1 MGFQLDLG
9 GFLYVDEILRH
20 QQFKRYTKEDVR
32 QVVADNDKKRF
43 ALQEEEETG
52 RLQIRA
58 NQGHTLEVEELE
70 LTPISDPAEAPTVVH
85 GTYLNCWDKIRTQGL
100 SRMKRNHIHFAPG
113 EPGEDGVISGMRKT
127 CQVLVFI
134 DIAAAMRDGLQFY
147 RSANNVI
154 LCPGDRE
161 GLILPKYF
169 QQALQARP
177 SEWCCVSTLEDQTLY
192 SARSP
197 GTACTPKLYHSHYPA
212 GPHDPLRPHYPLST
226 FGKKGMGAWWIVGA
240 SRIVGG
246 GEFFHWTFLCHDKI
260 EQKPYPRK
268 SYCNADFSLV
278 KVQVLLNPD
287 GASQ

>member
-1 MGFQLDLG
+1 MSQAGERGRGKGSGRGAGHNVKLSKSLSYLLRHGAAKMGFQLDSG

-177 SEWCCVSTLEDQTLY
+177 RRVL
-192 SARSP
+192 
-197 GTACTPKLYHSHYPA
+197 
-212 GPHDPLRPHYPLST
+212 PLDVPLS
-226 FGKKGMGAWWIVGA
+226 
-240 SRIVGG
+240 
-246 GEFFHWTFLCHDKI
+246 
-260 EQKPYPRK
+260 
-268 SYCNADFSLV
+268 
-278 KVQVLLNPD
+278 
-287 GASQ
+287 

>member
-1 MGFQLDLG
+1 MFVVMYTNNRCLATQAGHNVKLSKSLSYLLRHGAAKMGFQLDSG

-177 SEWCCVSTLEDQTLY
+177 RRVL
-192 SARSP
+192 
-197 GTACTPKLYHSHYPA
+197 
-212 GPHDPLRPHYPLST
+212 PLDVPLS
-226 FGKKGMGAWWIVGA
+226 
-240 SRIVGG
+240 
-246 GEFFHWTFLCHDKI
+246 
-260 EQKPYPRK
+260 
-268 SYCNADFSLV
+268 
-278 KVQVLLNPD
+278 
-287 GASQ
+287 